1 MLVCYVKV
9 LSCSE
14 HSYSKKRTLLNARM
28 SKNKKG
34 NEKKSFQINVW
45 IAPVTEQWKLAIT
58 GTEGEVG
65 APPPVHNCVCSL
77 RNHTDPQLAA
87 SLGGSSKIVQLIV
100 VSGTH
105 CCVT

>member
-45 IAPVTEQWKLAIT
+45 IAPVTEQWK
-58 GTEGEVG
+58 EEVG

-87 SLGGSSKIVQLIV
+87 SLGGLSKIVQLIV
-100 VSGTH
+100 VSGKH